1 MGARRKGFSIAGLV
15 AIADIWVTAYSG
27 PAIWQVWS
35 GTPLC
40 RIGILVLAGAASFSL
55 ADIWR
60 KTLAIPPLSCPAQ
73 QSDALSLADR
83 LPGEVMEGADV

>member
-1 MGARRKGFSIAGLV
+1 MGARRKGFTIAGLV
-15 AIADIWVTAYSG
+15 SIADIWVTAYSG
-27 PAIWQVWS
+27 PAIWQAWS

-40 RIGILVLAGAASFSL
+40 RIVILVLAGAASFTL

-60 KTLAIPPLSCPAQ
+60 KTFAISPVSCPAQ
-73 QSDALSLADR
+73 QSEALSLADR

>member
-1 MGARRKGFSIAGLV
+1 MGARRISFTIAGLV
-15 AIADIWVTAYSG
+15 SIADIWVTAYSG

-35 GTPLC
+35 GIPLY
-40 RIGILVLAGAASFSL
+40 RVGILVLAGAASFTL

-60 KTLAIPPLSCPAQ
+60 KTLAIPPLSCPPQ

-83 LPGEVMEGADV
+83 LLREVMEGADV